1 VPQRSKFKTENWWA
15 TSKALLL
22 FTRRRTSLTLET
34 TGPNAGEQLEGEVVS
49 KHWRELPSNWRLGP
63 VGRLVR
69 AALHSMK
76 PPVTNTRTTQLKSRK
91 ESAGPRVPTRWI
103 PQHSKLVGRTQH
115 IGMKRMWKAKPR
127 VPQRSKFKTESW
139 WAISTALNAFHSTEN
154 IPNVLDSRTYREAV
168 GSG

>member
-1 VPQRSKFKTENWWA
+1 L
-15 TSKALLL
+15 TSDLFRMLLG
-22 FTRRRTSLTLET
+22 TLTMET
-34 TGPNAGEQLEGEVVS
+34 TGPNAGGQLSGEAIS
-49 KHWRELPSNWRLGP
+49 KHWREKPGNWRLGP

-76 PPVTNTRTTQLKSRK
+76 PPATSTRTKQLKGRT

-139 WAISTALNAFHSTEN
+139 WAISIALNAFHSTEN
-154 IPNVLDSRTYREAV
+154 IPNVGRKRTSRDAD
-168 GSG
+168 GSACGTG